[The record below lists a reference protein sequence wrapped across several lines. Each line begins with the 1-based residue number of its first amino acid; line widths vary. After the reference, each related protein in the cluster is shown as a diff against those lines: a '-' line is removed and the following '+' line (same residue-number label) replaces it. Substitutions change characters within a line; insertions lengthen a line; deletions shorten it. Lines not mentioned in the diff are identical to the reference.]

1 MKIVVLDAYSV
12 EQNDLSL
19 DALSEFGEVVRY
31 PRSTREE
38 ALERVADAD
47 VIFTNKVVIDEEMI
61 NAAPHLKYISEM
73 ATGYNNIDIEYAK
86 SKGIY
91 VSNVPEYATRNVV
104 ELVFA
109 MVLALQY
116 RVHQYNKDIQEG
128 AWIKSPDFAFFTY
141 PQSRLYG
148 KTMGIVGYGSIGR
161 EVAKIANA
169 FGMDVLMYSR
179 TEHPS
184 QEEEFRHYTDLDDL
198 LKRSDVV
205 TLHVPLNEGTKH
217 LMNKET
223 LQKMK
228 KTAVLI
234 NTARGPV
241 VHEADLVEALRSG
254 TIAGA
259 ALDVIEKEPMQEG
272 NPLLDAPN
280 LLLTPHIAWAAKE
293 SREILIDGLL
303 QNMESFQAT
312 GKPHYM
318 VN

>member
-184 QEEEFRHYTDLDDL
+184 EEEEFRHYTDLDDL